1 MKRFS
6 KTLILLLI
14 CLVFCGLKA
23 GVSAENSSE
32 TAKLSRMTFE
42 EKLKLWN
49 SFSEEKKEA
58 IRKRAKQMS
67 EQKFRQLKDN
77 FQKIEKLEP
86 EEKQRVENNFKRL
99 RGLEPVR
106 QKQIIEKFRRFE
118 KLPVEK
124 KHFYREKSGVRG
136 GRRADDSHS
145 DENRPGRISDNN
157 GREKLADKDDSR
169 PNRHEERRGEKARVR
184 ESDENK
190 DGIGRKV
197 PRNEKQKEERHKAR
211 KQGRPDGL
219 RKPARGELRENENA
233 NRKDREDPERIKR
246 RENREEREGQEKIE
260 RREERRRK
268 EVGEYRERMMRNSEN
283 NTGKADEESWEK
295 VREFRKTFSPE
306 NSAGKRNRE
315 RPFEKDRPDK
325 NNNRRMKVN

>member
-14 CLVFCGLKA
+14 CLVFCVWKA

-32 TAKLSRMTFE
+32 TVKLSKMTFE
-42 EKLKLWN
+42 EKLNLWN

-58 IRKRAKQMS
+58 IRKKARQMS

-99 RGLEPVR
+99 RSLEPVR
-106 QKQIIEKFRRFE
+106 QKQIIEKFRQFE
-118 KLPVEK
+118 RLPLEK
-124 KHFYREKSGVRG
+124 KHFYREKSGTRV

-157 GREKLADKDDSR
+157 GREKLADKADSR
-169 PNRHEERRGEKARVR
+169 PNRHEDRRGEKARDR
-184 ESDENK
+184 ESDKNK

-197 PRNEKQKEERHKAR
+197 PRNEKQKEESHEAR
-211 KQGRPDGL
+211 KQGRSDEL

-246 RENREEREGQEKIE
+246 RE
-260 RREERRRK
+260 RREERRKK
-268 EVGEYRERMMRNSEN
+268 EVGEYRERMLRNSEN
-283 NTGKADEESWEK
+283 DAGKAHEERWEK

-315 RPFEKDRPDK
+315 RPSEKDRPDK
-325 NNNRRMKVN
+325 NNNRRKKLN